1 MDRIVFYNGEETG
14 HVLETDCFQDSLFRE
29 QYSFALKLLK
39 AFIVLR
45 DQYLTSLRSVETV
58 VKEKRLVC
66 VALWNY

>member
-29 QYSFALKLLK
+29 QYSFALKLFK
-39 AFIVLR
+39 SIY
-45 DQYLTSLRSVETV
+45 YLTSLRSVETV